1 MNTDSIDQENDD
13 LRQNE
18 LRSKQEVDSI
28 ANKLLQLRKQLD
40 TKRQIIHLL
49 ESELQVNEEKK
60 RKLEEHVK
68 NEIDKATPKKH
79 VLVPSNILM
88 PISSSFTQSL
98 SFSRNHSDGSFS
110 LLQLPSSF
118 SSLFNSTQHNL
129 WSSLNSQFGYNHA
142 FSVIYYYLQ

>member
-60 RKLEEHVK
+60 RKLEEVK

-79 VLVPSNILM
+79 VLVPSDILIS
-88 PISSSFTQSL
+88 ISSSFIQ
-98 SFSRNHSDGSFS
+98 SFSFSSNHSDGSFS
-110 LLQLPSSF
+110 LLQLPSSI
-118 SSLFNSTQHNL
+118 SLLFNSTQHNL

-142 FSVIYYYLQ
+142 FSVIHYYLL